1 MDMSLKN
8 PSPFKRQPFQK
19 TIIALSLALFAV
31 GLYVV
36 IKKPTLTPP
45 AGIRPL
51 KSVDLHQIEGPW
63 FEVARLSSPMGQE
76 VKDPLLFIK
85 YAGKGG
91 DFLPS
96 YPDPEDPRLKLIYMG
111 TTAQG
116 QKETV
121 WSEMSDPIKD
131 YKTGTLRVDCWG
143 FIPCAFHL
151 INYDEDQ
158 QMWMVIAGPF
168 KNQLWIFSRTP
179 GLLPDSLNAL
189 KKKLAH
195 KGYEV
200 GALTYSNEL
209 PRIPDIMP
217 KIPEVLPHIPKMTPR
232 TSSEK

>member
-1 MDMSLKN
+1 M
-8 PSPFKRQPFQK
+8 
-19 TIIALSLALFAV
+19 
-31 GLYVV
+31 V
-36 IKKPTLTPP
+36 IKNPTLTPP

-51 KSVDLHQIEGPW
+51 TSVDLHQIEGPW
-63 FEVARLSSPMGQE
+63 FEVARLNSSIGQE

-91 DFLPS
+91 GFLLP
-96 YPDPEDPRLKLIYMG
+96 YPDPEDPRFKISYRG

-116 QKETV
+116 QKATF

-131 YKTGTLRVDCWG
+131 YKTGTLRIPCWG

-151 INYDEDQ
+151 IDYDEDQ
-158 QMWMVIAGPF
+158 KMWMVIAGPF
-168 KNQLWIFSRTP
+168 KSQLWIFARTP

-217 KIPEVLPHIPKMTPR
+217 KMPEVLPTIPKMIPGA
-232 TSSEK
+232 SPEK

>member
-1 MDMSLKN
+1 MSLKLPT
-8 PSPFKRQPFQK
+8 PSSRQPILK
-19 TIIALSLALFAV
+19 AVIGLGLALFTL

-36 IKKPTLTPP
+36 TQKPTLTPP

-63 FEVARLSSPMGQE
+63 FEVARLRSPMGQE

-96 YPDPEDPRLKLIYMG
+96 YPDHEDPRLKLIYMG

-179 GLLPDSLNAL
+179 GLLPDSLNAV

-195 KGYEV
+195 KGYKV
-200 GALTYSNEL
+200 DDLKYSNEL
-209 PRIPDIMP
+209 PRIPDIKP
-217 KIPEVLPHIPKMTPR
+217 KIPEVLPPIPKMTPGS
-232 TSSEK
+232 SSEK

>member
-1 MDMSLKN
+1 MSLKH
-8 PSPFKRQPFQK
+8 PSPSKRQPIQK
-19 TIIALSLALFAV
+19 TIIALSLALVAL

-63 FEVARLSSPMGQE
+63 FEVARLSSLIGQE

-91 DFLPS
+91 DFLLP
-96 YPDPEDPRLKLIYMG
+96 YPDPEDPRFKLSYRG
-111 TTAQG
+111 TTSQG

-121 WSEMSDPIKD
+121 WSEMSDPITD
-131 YKTGTLRVDCWG
+131 YKTGTLRIPCWG

-151 INYDEDQ
+151 IDYDEDQ

-179 GLLPDSLNAL
+179 GLLPESLDML
-189 KKKLAH
+189 KKKMSH
-195 KGYEV
+195 WGYDV
-200 GALTYSNEL
+200 KAFTYSNEL
-209 PRIPDIMP
+209 PRIPDIKP
-217 KIPEVLPHIPKMTPR
+217 KIPEVLPPTPKMNPGA
-232 TSSEK
+232 SSEK